1 MIQGNTMHSI
11 RTVMT
16 ILALGGITITRAE
29 EPTLDDRITLQQAK
43 IAHLEKK
50 LATVQQQLAEQK
62 KELTEIARLAVQDKN
77 AEATAKS
84 QAESEKK
91 AVVAALAAELSQDA
105 EKAFG
110 KNSVEAKAALADF
123 GVHILGVRIKKYWRL
138 PSNIPSNLK
147 VKLHIK
153 FDPKGDVTQIAIKQS
168 SGNKRFDDS
177 AIKAVHDA
185 SPLPL
190 PKHPGAVEALVTD
203 GIIASFDP

>member
-1 MIQGNTMHSI
+1 MHSI
-11 RTVMT
+11 RTVIT

-29 EPTLDDRITLQQAK
+29 EPALDDRITLQQAK
-43 IAHLEKK
+43 IAHLETK
-50 LATVQQQLAEQK
+50 LVTVQEQLAEQK

-91 AVVAALAAELSQDA
+91 AVVAALTAELSQDA
-105 EKAFG
+105 EKASG
-110 KNSVEAKAALADF
+110 KNSAEAKAALGDF
-123 GVHILGVRIKKYWRL
+123 GTNILGARMKKFWRL

-190 PKHPGAVEALVTD
+190 PKHPGAVEALVND

>member
-1 MIQGNTMHSI
+1 MHSI
-11 RTVMT
+11 RTVIT

-29 EPTLDDRITLQQAK
+29 EPALDDRITLQQAK
-43 IAHLEKK
+43 IAHLETK
-50 LATVQQQLAEQK
+50 LVTVQEQLAEQK

-105 EKAFG
+105 EKASG
-110 KNSVEAKAALADF
+110 KNSAEAKAALGDF
-123 GVHILGVRIKKYWRL
+123 GTNILGARMKKFWRL
-138 PSNIPSNLK
+138 PSNIPGNLK
-147 VKLHIK
+147 VKLFVK
-153 FDPKGDVTQIAIKQS
+153 LDKKGNVTKAAIKQS

-203 GIIASFDP
+203 GIIANFDP

>member
-1 MIQGNTMHSI
+1 MHSI
-11 RTVMT
+11 RTVIT

-29 EPTLDDRITLQQAK
+29 EPALDDRITLQQAK
-43 IAHLEKK
+43 IAHLETK
-50 LATVQQQLAEQK
+50 LVTVQEQLAEQK

-105 EKAFG
+105 EKASG
-110 KNSVEAKAALADF
+110 KNSAEAKAALGDF
-123 GVHILGVRIKKYWRL
+123 GTNILGARMKKFWRL
-138 PSNIPSNLK
+138 PPNIPSNLK

-168 SGNKRFDDS
+168 SGNKRFDNS

-203 GIIASFDP
+203 GIIANFDP

>member
-1 MIQGNTMHSI
+1 MHSI
-11 RTVMT
+11 RTVIT

-29 EPTLDDRITLQQAK
+29 EPALDDRITLQQAK
-43 IAHLEKK
+43 IAHLETK
-50 LATVQQQLAEQK
+50 LVTVQEQLAEQK

-105 EKAFG
+105 EKASG
-110 KNSVEAKAALADF
+110 KNSAEAKAALGDF
-123 GVHILGVRIKKYWRL
+123 GTNILGARMKKFWRL
-138 PSNIPSNLK
+138 PPNIPGNLK
-147 VKLHIK
+147 VKLFVK
-153 FDPKGDVTQIAIKQS
+153 LDKKGNVTKAAIKQS
-168 SGNKRFDDS
+168 SGNKLFDD
-177 AIKAVHDA
+177 AALRAVHDA

-203 GIIASFDP
+203 GIIANFDP

>member
-62 KELTEIARLAVQDKN
+62 KELAEIARLAVQDKN

-91 AVVAALAAELSQDA
+91 AVVAALAAELCQDA
-105 EKAFG
+105 EKASG
-110 KNSVEAKAALADF
+110 KNSAEAKAALGDF
-123 GVHILGVRIKKYWRL
+123 GTNILGARMKKFWRL
-138 PSNIPSNLK
+138 PPNIPGNLK
-147 VKLHIK
+147 VKLFVK
-153 FDPKGDVTQIAIKQS
+153 LDKKGNVTKAAIKQS

-203 GIIASFDP
+203 GIIANFDP

>member
-1 MIQGNTMHSI
+1 MHSI

-50 LATVQQQLAEQK
+50 LATAQQQLAEQK

-105 EKAFG
+105 EKASG
-110 KNSVEAKAALADF
+110 KNSAEAKAALGDF
-123 GVHILGVRIKKYWRL
+123 GTNILGARMKKFWRL
-138 PSNIPSNLK
+138 PPNIPGNLK
-147 VKLHIK
+147 VKLFVK
-153 FDPKGDVTQIAIKQS
+153 LDKKGNVTKAAIKQS

-203 GIIASFDP
+203 GIIANFDP

>member
-50 LATVQQQLAEQK
+50 LATVQEQLAEQK

-105 EKAFG
+105 EKASG
-110 KNSVEAKAALADF
+110 KNSAEAKAALGDF
-123 GVHILGVRIKKYWRL
+123 GTNILGARMRKFWRL
-138 PSNIPSNLK
+138 PSNIPGNLK
-147 VKLHIK
+147 VKLFVK
-153 FDPKGDVTQIAIKQS
+153 LDKKGNVTKAAIKQS
-168 SGNKRFDDS
+168 SGNKLFDD
-177 AIKAVHDA
+177 AALRAVHDA

>member
-1 MIQGNTMHSI
+1 MHSI
-11 RTVMT
+11 RTVIT

-29 EPTLDDRITLQQAK
+29 EPALDDRITLQQAK
-43 IAHLEKK
+43 IAHLETK
-50 LATVQQQLAEQK
+50 LVTVQEQLAEQK

-91 AVVAALAAELSQDA
+91 AVVAALTAELSQDA
-105 EKAFG
+105 EKASG
-110 KNSVEAKAALADF
+110 KNSAEAKAALGDF
-123 GVHILGVRIKKYWRL
+123 GTNILGARMKKFWRL
-138 PSNIPSNLK
+138 PPNIPSNLK

-168 SGNKRFDDS
+168 SGNKRFDNS

-203 GIIASFDP
+203 GIIANFDP

>member
-1 MIQGNTMHSI
+1 MDT
-11 RTVMT
+11 
-16 ILALGGITITRAE
+16 
-29 EPTLDDRITLQQAK
+29 
-43 IAHLEKK
+43 K
-50 LATVQQQLAEQK
+50 LVTVQEQLAEQK

-91 AVVAALAAELSQDA
+91 AVVAALTAELSQDA
-105 EKAFG
+105 EKASG
-110 KNSVEAKAALADF
+110 KNSAEAKAALGDF
-123 GVHILGVRIKKYWRL
+123 GTNILGARMKKFWRL
-138 PSNIPSNLK
+138 PPNIPSNLK

-168 SGNKRFDDS
+168 SGNKLFDD
-177 AIKAVHDA
+177 AALRAVHDA

-203 GIIASFDP
+203 GIIANFDP

>member
-50 LATVQQQLAEQK
+50 LATVQEQLAEQK
-62 KELTEIARLAVQDKN
+62 KELAEIARLAVQDKN

-91 AVVAALAAELSQDA
+91 AVVAALAAELGQDA
-105 EKAFG
+105 EKASG
-110 KNSVEAKAALADF
+110 KNSAEAKAALGDF
-123 GVHILGVRIKKYWRL
+123 GTNILGARMKKFWRL
-138 PSNIPSNLK
+138 PSNIPGNLK
-147 VKLHIK
+147 VKLFVK
-153 FDPKGDVTQIAIKQS
+153 LDKKGNVTKAAIKQS
-168 SGNKRFDDS
+168 SGNKRFDNS

-190 PKHPGAVEALVTD
+190 PKHSGAVEALVTD
-203 GIIASFDP
+203 GIIANFDP

>member
-29 EPTLDDRITLQQAK
+29 EPTLDDRITLQQAR
-43 IAHLEKK
+43 IALLEKK
-50 LATVQQQLAEQK
+50 LATVQEQLAEQK

-91 AVVAALAAELSQDA
+91 AVVAALAAEFNQDA
-105 EKAFG
+105 EKASG

-123 GVHILGVRIKKYWRL
+123 GVHILGARIKKYWRL
-138 PSNIPSNLK
+138 PPNIPGNLK
-147 VKLHIK
+147 VKLFVK
-153 FDPKGDVTQIAIKQS
+153 LDKKGNVTKAAIKQS
-168 SGNKRFDDS
+168 SGNKLFDD
-177 AIKAVHDA
+177 AALRAVHDA

-203 GIIASFDP
+203 GIIANFDP

>member
-1 MIQGNTMHSI
+1 MHSI
-11 RTVMT
+11 RTVIT

-29 EPTLDDRITLQQAK
+29 EPALDDRITLQQAK
-43 IAHLEKK
+43 IAHLETK
-50 LATVQQQLAEQK
+50 LVTVQEQLAEQK

-105 EKAFG
+105 EKASG
-110 KNSVEAKAALADF
+110 KNSAEAKAALGDF
-123 GVHILGVRIKKYWRL
+123 GTNILGARMKKFWRL
-138 PSNIPSNLK
+138 PSNIPGNLK
-147 VKLHIK
+147 VKLFVK
-153 FDPKGDVTQIAIKQS
+153 LDKKGNVTKAAIKQS
-168 SGNKRFDDS
+168 SGNKLFDD
-177 AIKAVHDA
+177 AALRAVHDA

-203 GIIASFDP
+203 GIIANFDP